1 MKGCKCVLLH
11 VSPREEDRRHDI
23 IVLICTEVKAHVCGT
38 LKHVPLQLVSC
49 NGNPIMSLKDYTP
62 PAAPTLVLISF
73 SVCMRRSATDL
84 EGTNQAIPKIQGRY
98 DWDSGTKLRRR
109 PASVFSPLRRWEM
122 VKAQLRLER
131 WNSSCCPFLTLP
143 AEFGHSVSGV
153 SWPLPNWYKATTTL
167 H

>member
-1 MKGCKCVLLH
+1 MYCCMRVHGKKTGDMTLLYLSAQKS
-11 VSPREEDRRHDI
+11 SPCLWNSKTR
-23 IVLICTEVKAHVCGT
+23 
-38 LKHVPLQLVSC
+38 PLQLVSC
-49 NGNPIMSLKDYTP
+49 NGNPIMSLKDTP
-62 PAAPTLVLISF
+62 PAAPTLALISF

-131 WNSSCCPFLTLP
+131 WNSSRCPFLTLP
-143 AEFGHSVSGV
+143 AEFGHSVSGA
-153 SWPLPNWYKATTTL
+153 SWPLLNWYRATTTL